1 MIVCKFGGSSL
12 ETSNSIKKVKNIISQ
27 KLESNKKLILVF
39 SAVGKT
45 TDHLINIG
53 NIASDKLS
61 DNSEYNVLLDNLIEK
76 HNNIVNDL
84 INDIN
89 KKKVSDQLNEYF
101 KKIREICLGIFY
113 LKDFSNKNSDLLL
126 SFGEKIANMIIY
138 YYLKQEIKEKKVS
151 LMNSSD
157 YLITDYTYGNAN
169 VINSKTSNKLKAINK
184 NKYDIMIFPGFISKN
199 DSNCITTLGRGGGD
213 YTAAL
218 LGAHMNAEIVEIWTD
233 VNGIM
238 TSDPRIVKNALSIK
252 NISYN
257 EMMEL
262 SHYGANIIYT
272 PTILPLYNKKIP
284 ILVKNTFDPSHDGTL
299 IDFNTHNVNKIAT
312 AISNIRDVTLI
323 KIYGNYLIGN
333 VGFSSNLFSLLSNN
347 NINIIMISQSSSEHS
362 IYIVVNKKD
371 TDIAKYQLSYSY
383 QKQIKSN
390 DVILEFCDDKSV
402 LAIETNN
409 YDNITEILARIY
421 PIFRKY
427 NIKIYSQTN
436 SDHNICLIL
445 DRKYLNPI
453 QNLVHDEIFFQKKLI
468 NVILIGVGLVGKE
481 LVDQIKK
488 LDDINIIC
496 VANSKKMTY
505 NENGIDLD
513 NISNQLQNG
522 KQYNLDEIIKF
533 SINCKLFNKVFVDCT
548 SSELIY
554 NNYQVLLDNFVSVVT
569 PNKKANT
576 AKYNLFEKLTS
587 YPNYKY
593 ETTVGAGLPVV
604 DTIKNLIKN
613 GDKILKVEAILSG
626 TMSYIFNTYSES
638 TDSFLDVVKKAQQL
652 GFTEPNPKDD
662 LNGMDVVR
670 KILIISRLTGLQL
683 ELNDIKN
690 KVFLSEECLKSTSTE
705 SFYTELEK
713 YQENINKM
721 KLNAQMNNKVIKHIA
736 TLEGNKATVGLVEID
751 ETHPFYS
758 LQGSDNMLI
767 ITSNYYNKNKLIIRG
782 PGAGASVTAAG
793 IISDIFLSI

>member
-1 MIVCKFGGSSL
+1 MIVCKFGGSSV
-12 ETSNSIKKVKNIISQ
+12 ENSASIVKVKNII
-27 KLESNKKLILVF
+27 LKKLKKYNKLVLVF
-39 SAVGKT
+39 SAIGKT
-45 TDHLINIG
+45 TDRLLEIGNYASDRNILDNNYDSLIN
-53 NIASDKLS
+53 K
-61 DNSEYNVLLDNLIEK
+61 LIEK
-76 HNNIVNDL
+76 HSNIIDNL
-84 INDIN
+84 IIKDKDI
-89 KKKVSDQLNEYF
+89 VLD
-101 KKIREICLGIFY
+101 KIGKYYSKLKEICMGIFY
-113 LKDFSNKNSDLLL
+113 LKDFSDKNCDLLL
-126 SFGEKIANMIIY
+126 SYGEKMSNLIIY
-138 YYLKQEIKEKKVS
+138 YYLKQEINDKKID
-151 LMNSSD
+151 LMNSQD

-169 VINSKTSNKLKAINK
+169 VIDSKTSNKFKEINVT
-184 NKYDIMIFPGFISKN
+184 NYEIMIFPGFISKN
-199 DSNCITTLGRGGGD
+199 DSEYITTLGRGGGD

-218 LGAHMNAEIVEIWTD
+218 IGANMNAELVEIWTD
-233 VNGIM
+233 VDGIM
-238 TSDPRIVKNALSIK
+238 TSDPRIVKNAIPIK

-284 ILVKNTFDPSHDGTL
+284 IIVKNTFKPDYDGTR
-299 IDFNTHNVNKIAT
+299 IDFETHNVNKIAT

-333 VGFSSNLFSLLSNN
+333 VGFSSNLFSLFSNN

-362 IYIVVNKKD
+362 IYVVINKKD
-371 TDIAKYQLSYSY
+371 TEVAKYQLSYSY
-383 QKQIKSN
+383 QKQIKLN
-390 DVILEFCDDKSV
+390 DVILEFWDNKSV

-427 NIKIYSQTN
+427 HIKIYAQTN

-453 QNLVHDEIFFQKKLI
+453 QNLVHDEVFFQKKSV
-468 NVILIGVGLVGKE
+468 NVLLVGVGLVGTE
-481 LVDQIKK
+481 LVEQIKK
-488 LDDINIIC
+488 LDNINIIGI
-496 VANSKKMTY
+496 ANSKKLIY
-505 NENGIDLD
+505 NELGLDLENVNNQLD
-513 NISNQLQNG
+513 NGDDYDLKDLIE
-522 KQYNLDEIIKF
+522 KIIE
-533 SINCKLFNKVFVDCT
+533 CKLFNKVFIDCT

-554 NNYQVLLDNFVSVVT
+554 NNYQKLLNNFVSVVT

-576 AKYNLFEKLTS
+576 TNYQFFEKLVS

-604 DTIKNLIKN
+604 ETIKNLIKN
-613 GDKILKVEAILSG
+613 GDKIIKVEAILSG
-626 TMSYIFNTYSES
+626 TMSYIFNTFSNCDE
-638 TDSFLDVVKKAQQL
+638 SFLDVVKKAQEL

-670 KILIISRLTGLQL
+670 KILIISRLTGLKL
-683 ELNDIKN
+683 EISDIKN
-690 KVFLSEECLKSTSTE
+690 ENFLSKECLESKSTE
-705 SFYTELEK
+705 DFYVALEK
-713 YQENINKM
+713 YQENINKI
-721 KLNAQMNNKVIKHIA
+721 KTNAQIQDKVVKHIA
-736 TLEGNKATVGLVEID
+736 TLENNKATVGLVEID
-751 ETHPFYS
+751 KSHPFYS